1 MAGQEPGKERTE
13 PSSIKAQVEREL
25 VNEIV
30 LKPETS
36 LAFTRIFNRDGDL
49 FSRIFSRSGADLEEL
64 KLAEV
69 SALDDAA
76 FAKFIERLRVL
87 QEVPPAPESF

>member
-1 MAGQEPGKERTE
+1 
-13 PSSIKAQVEREL
+13 
-25 VNEIV
+25 
-30 LKPETS
+30 
-36 LAFTRIFNRDGDL
+36 
-49 FSRIFSRSGADLEEL
+49 
-64 KLAEV
+64 V